1 MKQIS
6 STKNMF
12 FFFMICFLLVCYERR
27 EVYDIDLWFLL
38 EGAIRVSIHLLKGNN
53 KSVHTFVFRYMECM
67 NALIKSKRGTARYA
81 VFS

>member
-1 MKQIS
+1 MVPFRRCYS
-6 STKNMF
+6 
-12 FFFMICFLLVCYERR
+12 CFYTP
-27 EVYDIDLWFLL
+27 F
-38 EGAIRVSIHLLKGNN
+38 KGNN

>member
-1 MKQIS
+1 MNEGKY
-6 STKNMF
+6 
-12 FFFMICFLLVCYERR
+12 MILIYGS
-27 EVYDIDLWFLL
+27 LL
-38 EGAIRVSIHLLKGNN
+38 EGAIRVSIHLLGNN